1 MTIKKIVPVVLSI
14 LFLFLV
20 WIIIAK
26 VINAP
31 LILPSP
37 KSVFESFVK
46 QIGSIAFWKSFLYTF
61 LRVIISFCIS
71 LVIGFLFGFLCASN
85 SFFHDFFKIPLSVLR
100 STPVISII
108 LIALFWFNSST
119 VPVFVG
125 ILMTLPIV
133 TTSVEK
139 GLVTSNQELIQM
151 SKIYKFTK
159 KQTFIYI
166 KLHYSIPYIA
176 TGALSSFGLSWKV
189 IAAGE
194 VLSLPRYGIGSI
206 LQKNQVHL
214 ESANIIS
221 ATIILV
227 TVSFILERILNKIFG
242 GFINAKNL

>member
-1 MTIKKIVPVVLSI
+1 
-14 LFLFLV
+14 
-20 WIIIAK
+20 
-26 VINAP
+26 
-31 LILPSP
+31 
-37 KSVFESFVK
+37 
-46 QIGSIAFWKSFLYTF
+46 
-61 LRVIISFCIS
+61 
-71 LVIGFLFGFLCASN
+71 
-85 SFFHDFFKIPLSVLR
+85 
-100 STPVISII
+100 
-108 LIALFWFNSST
+108 
-119 VPVFVG
+119 
-125 ILMTLPIV
+125 
-133 TTSVEK
+133 
-139 GLVTSNQELIQM
+139 M

-166 KLHYSIPYIA
+166 KLHYSISYIA

-221 ATIILV
+221 TTIILV